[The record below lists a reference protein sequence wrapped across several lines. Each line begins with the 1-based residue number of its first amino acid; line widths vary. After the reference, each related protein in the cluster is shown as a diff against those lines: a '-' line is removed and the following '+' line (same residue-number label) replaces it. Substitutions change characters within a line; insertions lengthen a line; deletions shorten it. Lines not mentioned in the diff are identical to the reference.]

1 MKQNVRGV
9 GVGTVSLVL
18 IFAVLCL
25 TVFAVLT
32 LSTANAEKTMANR
45 TADFITSYY
54 NADTNATII
63 TAHILESYRSG
74 NFPEEGDIDA
84 SFFGVPLTAKQN
96 DSDILYVSFIYKV
109 NDVLNLSVKLR
120 LSEEREMVLEWR
132 LVSSLDWEVDDT
144 LPVWDGT

>member
-1 MKQNVRGV
+1 MKQNVRGA

-45 TADFITSYY
+45 TADFVTSYY
-54 NADTNATII
+54 IADTNATII

-74 NFPEEGDIDA
+74 TFPEEGSIDA
-84 SFFGVPLTAKQN
+84 SFFGVPLTAEPC

-120 LSEEREMVLEWR
+120 LSEGCETVLVWR

-144 LPVWDGT
+144 LPVWDGE